1 MNNIDFLA
9 HVREHIKF
17 DLDGKYSFL
26 DGYYICDSSF
36 RNEPNYIDIPSRWVL
51 YSFDLF
57 VAEVKKI
64 EKSKNDLNLSLEQLD
79 RKGIFKDYREDSVLY
94 VKQLLKE
101 HKDLF
106 PLEAHQIPKYI
117 MLLDKVAKLKEFRI
131 DKERAKEYKK
141 YLLEREKERQEE
153 EIKQQEEQRRIEIME
168 RRFERLQIKEERREA
183 RKKKEEEQAKQE
195 KYQSFWL
202 QIKQNYQSD
211 LLHELLQIHY
221 PEYQDLIAGG
231 QEVDFIKAIL
241 KGQDIDQ
248 IQDISFFFADKI
260 HLPYNDKKRH
270 VFIVASNGSGKSELM
285 KYLIWQEFK
294 HDKTGLILIDPHGDL
309 AEQVAKL
316 KGKRNEKLVYVSVRL
331 SPEHTPIFNP
341 FDVDN
346 SNPLEVERQAKDMVI
361 ALGEI
366 VDTSFSEYMQR
377 VLFPC
382 IYLLMMRGNK
392 TLSDLVDMMRDSEL
406 DNIKRI
412 AKTLPNERVRAFFE
426 HDFQSKQFESTKHS
440 INSKLGNLIDETPF
454 RQLTTGKNTID
465 LKKYVNEGYKVI
477 FDLSGLSKDAKN
489 AFGKMI
495 VAQLQFLAHSRE
507 NTEYR
512 PSVFVYIDEFQ
523 RFVSNSINEGLAELR
538 KFGYHFILATQN
550 VTQLDTATANNVL
563 SNTNIK
569 IVGQNDPQT
578 NKKMSVQLGIDD
590 DYLSRLKVG
599 QFYIKARSS
608 DTAQYIEVPKN
619 LIDKKASINADKWA
633 KVRAEQLEKYYIPRA
648 TTPRTTAEPS
658 ESQREQPTDG
668 QRDVLREFGKPTNI
682 KPLEMDI

>member
-1 MNNIDFLA
+1 MNYFDKNRHLIGNIFYEERLLNDEIRRFQ
-9 HVREHIKF
+9 REI
-17 DLDGKYSFL
+17 
-26 DGYYICDSSF
+26 DGYFSDEYTRKRYGEYLKEAVQKLNELQSSDWYAEAI
-36 RNEPNYIDIPSRWVL
+36 RERKREEYKQKRIQK
-51 YSFDLF
+51 DL
-57 VAEVKKI
+57 EKKEHQKKI
-64 EKSKNDLNLSLEQLD
+64 E
-79 RKGIFKDYREDSVLY
+79 
-94 VKQLLKE
+94 
-101 HKDLF
+101 
-106 PLEAHQIPKYI
+106 
-117 MLLDKVAKLKEFRI
+117 LDK
-131 DKERAKEYKK
+131 KK
-141 YLLEREKERQEE
+141 AREQE
-153 EIKQQEEQRRIEIME
+153 II
-168 RRFERLQIKEERREA
+168 
-183 RKKKEEEQAKQE
+183 QE
-195 KYQSFWL
+195 KHQSIWL
-202 QIKQNYQSD
+202 QIKQHYQSD
-211 LLHELLQIHY
+211 LFDELLQIHY
-221 PEYQDLIAGG
+221 PEYENMIAEG
-231 QEVDFIKAIL
+231 QEVDFLKAIL
-241 KGQDIDQ
+241 NGQDISQ
-248 IQDISFFFADKI
+248 IQDFSFFFADKI
-260 HLPYNDKKRH
+260 YLPYNDKKRH
-270 VFIVASNGSGKSELM
+270 TFIVASNGSGKSELI
-285 KYLIWQEFK
+285 KYLIFQEFK
-294 HDKTGLILIDPHGDL
+294 HNKTGLILIDPHGDL

-316 KGKRNEKLVYVSVRL
+316 KGKKNEKLVYISTRL

-346 SNPLEVERQAKDMVI
+346 RNPLEVERQAKDMVI

-412 AKTLPNERVRAFFE
+412 AKTLPNERVKAFFE

-454 RQLTTGKNTID
+454 RQLTTGKNTIE

-495 VAQLQFLAHSRE
+495 VAQLQFLAYSRE
-507 NTEYR
+507 NTEFR

-538 KFGYHFILATQN
+538 KFGFHFILATQN
-550 VTQLDTATANNVL
+550 VTQLDTTTANNVL

-578 NKKMSVQLGIDD
+578 NKKMSIQLGIDD
-590 DYLSRLKVG
+590 SYLSRLKVG

-608 DTAQYIEVPKN
+608 DTAQYVEVPKN
-619 LIDKKASINADKWA
+619 LIDKKASINAERWA
-633 KVRAEQLEKYYIPRA
+633 KVRAEQIEKYYKLRTTTIRA
-648 TTPRTTAEPS
+648 TAEPS
-658 ESQREQPTDG
+658 EPQREQATADQNDP
-668 QRDVLREFGKPTNI
+668 LREFDKPTNI

>member
-1 MNNIDFLA
+1 MNKEKAFISRRYLTTDEFNSVFNFINCIDRNLHLENISDG
-9 HVREHIKF
+9 EHLNLMRGLQNVK
-17 DLDGKYSFL
+17 DTWVYK
-26 DGYYICDSSF
+26 DSPDNALKIDELQSSLIDYLPQMII
-36 RNEPNYIDIPSRWVL
+36 RN
-51 YSFDLF
+51 
-57 VAEVKKI
+57 KKI
-64 EKSKNDLNLSLEQLD
+64 AEKAQLAMVEREEQE
-79 RKGIFKDYREDSVLY
+79 RIIKEQK
-94 VKQLLKE
+94 KQ
-101 HKDLF
+101 
-106 PLEAHQIPKYI
+106 
-117 MLLDKVAKLKEFRI
+117 KLKENRDI
-131 DKERAKEYKK
+131 KA
-141 YLLEREKERQEE
+141 
-153 EIKQQEEQRRIEIME
+153 EIQRRKIAELQEI
-168 RRFERLQIKEERREA
+168 
-183 RKKKEEEQAKQE
+183 EQAK
-195 KYQSFWL
+195 YQSIWL

-211 LLHELLQIHY
+211 LLNELLQIHY
-221 PEYQDLIAGG
+221 PEHEGMIAGG
-231 QEVDFIKAIL
+231 QGIDFLKVIL
-241 KGQDIDQ
+241 KGKDIDK

-270 VFIVASNGSGKSELM
+270 TFIVASNGSGKSELI

-316 KGKRNEKLVYVSVRL
+316 KGKKNEKLVYISTRL

-346 SNPLEVERQAKDMVI
+346 RNPLEVERQAKDMVI

-382 IYLLMMRGNK
+382 IYLLMMRGNR
-392 TLSDLVDMMRDSEL
+392 TISDLVDMMRDTEL
-406 DNIKRI
+406 EKIKRI

-426 HDFQSKQFESTKHS
+426 HDFENKQFEGTKHS

-454 RQLTTGKNTID
+454 RELTTGKNTID
-465 LKKYVNEGYKVI
+465 LKKYINEGYKVI

-495 VAQLQFLAHSRE
+495 VAQLQFLAYSRE
-507 NTEYR
+507 NSEFR

-538 KFGYHFILATQN
+538 KFGFHFILATQN
-550 VTQLDTATANNVL
+550 ITQLDTTTANNVL

-590 DYLSRLKVG
+590 DYLSKLKVG

-608 DTAQYIEVPKN
+608 DSAQYVTVPSD

-633 KVRAEQLEKYYIPRA
+633 TVRAEQIDKYYELRA
-648 TTPRTTAEPS
+648 TTTRATAEPS
-658 ESQREQPTDG
+658 EPHREQATGDQNDP
-668 QRDVLREFGKPTNI
+668 LKEFGKPTNI

>member
-1 MNNIDFLA
+1 MNYFDKNKHHIGNIFYEERVLNDEIRRFQ
-9 HVREHIKF
+9 REIDSYFSDEYTRKRYGEYLKNAVKKLNELQSSDWYAEAIQERKREEDKQKKIQK
-17 DLDGKYSFL
+17 DLEKK
-26 DGYYICDSSF
+26 
-36 RNEPNYIDIPSRWVL
+36 EQQ
-51 YSFDLF
+51 
-57 VAEVKKI
+57 KKI
-64 EKSKNDLNLSLEQLD
+64 E
-79 RKGIFKDYREDSVLY
+79 
-94 VKQLLKE
+94 
-101 HKDLF
+101 
-106 PLEAHQIPKYI
+106 
-117 MLLDKVAKLKEFRI
+117 LDK
-131 DKERAKEYKK
+131 KK
-141 YLLEREKERQEE
+141 AIEQE
-153 EIKQQEEQRRIEIME
+153 II
-168 RRFERLQIKEERREA
+168 
-183 RKKKEEEQAKQE
+183 QA
-195 KYQSFWL
+195 KYQSVWL
-202 QIKQNYQSD
+202 QIKQHYQSD
-211 LLHELLQIHY
+211 LFDELLQIHY
-221 PEYQDLIAGG
+221 PEHYDLIQGG
-231 QEVDFIKAIL
+231 KEIDFLKAIL
-241 KGQDIDQ
+241 KGRDIDK

-260 HLPYNDKKRH
+260 YLPYNDKKRH
-270 VFIVASNGSGKSELM
+270 TFIVASNGSGKSELM

-316 KGKRNEKLVYVSVRL
+316 KGKKNEKLVYVSVRL

-346 SNPLEVERQAKDMVI
+346 SKPLEVERQAKDMVI

-608 DTAQYIEVPKN
+608 DTAQYIEVPKD

-633 KVRAEQLEKYYIPRA
+633 KVRAEQIHNYYELRA
-648 TTPRTTAEPS
+648 TTPIATAEPS
-658 ESQREQPTDG
+658 EPQREQPTDG
-668 QRDVLREFGKPTNI
+668 QKDVLREFGKPTHI
-682 KPLEMDI
+682 KPSEMDI